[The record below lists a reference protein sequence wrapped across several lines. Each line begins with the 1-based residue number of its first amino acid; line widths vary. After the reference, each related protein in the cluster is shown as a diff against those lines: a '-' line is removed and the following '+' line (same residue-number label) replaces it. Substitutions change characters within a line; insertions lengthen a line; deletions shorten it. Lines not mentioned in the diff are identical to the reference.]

1 MNIAVIAFSFLA
13 MSQMQRVSGVAFETQ
28 PCQSTDT
35 TGFKG
40 CECNILGACD
50 DLDRPIKGLD
60 YKFTGYAPIGFEQF
74 SYAKSS
80 VNLAYLCEGGAVT
93 ILYDCN
99 AKIPLYAATLVNEDQ
114 LRGKYERGEDKFR
127 QSTLLGQQFQQGP
140 ADYKRS
146 HVRQAC
152 YENVAAEYL
161 TEKTWYEKL
170 GKVGVNECLIC
181 PISKGHMIASRYG
194 KTVIKRMEATYT
206 FTNIVPQFESFN
218 NKEWKECEHYLIDEW
233 GPQICASS
241 VQSKVKMF
249 IVVGA
254 IPSTYTDPSDPRF
267 FGKSGFSNF
276 EGKSKR
282 TSTYEAKSGG
292 NEYRVNVPSYMWT
305 AACCTFQYLDEQKE
319 LKDGTKRIA
328 FYRSNDPGKT
338 PCTWT
343 TPGQMIK
350 DIKTRWPQ
358 LKAIQIFPKNINC
371 ES

>member
-1 MNIAVIAFSFLA
+1 
-13 MSQMQRVSGVAFETQ
+13 
-28 PCQSTDT
+28 
-35 TGFKG
+35 
-40 CECNILGACD
+40 
-50 DLDRPIKGLD
+50 
-60 YKFTGYAPIGFEQF
+60 
-74 SYAKSS
+74 
-80 VNLAYLCEGGAVT
+80 
-93 ILYDCN
+93 
-99 AKIPLYAATLVNEDQ
+99 
-114 LRGKYERGEDKFR
+114 
-127 QSTLLGQQFQQGP
+127 
-140 ADYKRS
+140 
-146 HVRQAC
+146 
-152 YENVAAEYL
+152 
-161 TEKTWYEKL
+161 
-170 GKVGVNECLIC
+170 
-181 PISKGHMIASRYG
+181 
-194 KTVIKRMEATYT
+194 MEATYT

-282 TSTYEAKSGG
+282 TSTYEEKSGG

-319 LKDGTKRIA
+319 LKHGTKRIA